1 VGRFIR
7 LRPAALPLLASVM
20 LHMAVFSLVWSEQA
34 PSRVMPHARPGSIR
48 ATQPIS
54 AFLVEA
60 RPTAA
65 RVIASVVAP
74 IAPSLAI
81 TTEPAKPLE
90 PVSHARPEQPVE
102 SIAPPSAPDT
112 ATVAPAAADAE
123 AASTVAAADPTDPR
137 GNIPMPLAAPGL
149 PPAWGARRA
158 WAVVRPG
165 LVAGNMALAQQ
176 AQQAMFQ
183 QQAQWNE
190 RAQAMARGEYE
201 AVLYRAARQLR
212 PAADCTLVLA
222 GGAPPVTSCNDASDQ
237 ARVDELTQRLGAVP
251 SGLPPSE
258 LHLPFSLQRGTD
270 PDTPAQRLDGQP
282 S

>member
-1 VGRFIR
+1 
-7 LRPAALPLLASVM
+7 M
-20 LHMAVFSLVWSEQA
+20 LHLAVFSLVWSEQA

-54 AFLVEA
+54 VFLVEA

-90 PVSHARPEQPVE
+90 PVSRARPEQPVE

-123 AASTVAAADPTDPR
+123 AASTVAAADLTDPH
-137 GNIPMPLAAPGL
+137 GNIAMPLAAPGL
-149 PPAWGARRA
+149 PPAWGAARNA
-158 WAVVRPG
+158 WGVVRPA
-165 LVAGNMALAQQ
+165 LLAGNMALAQQ
-176 AQQAMFQ
+176 AQQAMFH
-183 QQAQWNE
+183 QQAQWSE

-212 PAADCTLVLA
+212 PAADCTLLLA
-222 GGAPPVTSCNDASDQ
+222 GGVPPVASCNDASDQ
-237 ARVDELTQRLGAVP
+237 AHVDELTQRLGAVP
-251 SGLPPSE
+251 TGLPPSE
-258 LHLPFSLQRGTD
+258 LHLPFSLQRGAD
-270 PDTPAQRLDGQP
+270 PDTPAQRLDGER